1 MAYFKNMFG
10 KNMLSMLIA
19 YLKNMFGKNMLGI
32 FPYNSP
38 V

>member
-1 MAYFKNMFG
+1 MFG
-10 KNMLSMLIA
+10 KNMLGMLVA

-32 FPYNSP
+32 FPYNSS